1 MFYGCTIPFGFQL
14 LLSIPTA
21 MIMKGSKVGATLGTL
36 FTNHFT
42 IFIIYPIQ
50 CWLGNR
56 LMGGDLSWA
65 AIEGAMRD
73 VVQERSWQSVLQ
85 LTGGLMESFFLGGLV
100 LAAVLV
106 PLTYYGVLRYVRA
119 HRARR
124 QGRRAR
130 RQAARQA
137 AARNKDVP
145 A

>member
-1 MFYGCTIPFGFQL
+1 M
-14 LLSIPTA
+14 
-21 MIMKGSKVGATLGTL
+21 
-36 FTNHFT
+36 
-42 IFIIYPIQ
+42 
-50 CWLGNR
+50 
-56 LMGGDLSWA
+56 
-65 AIEGAMRD
+65 
-73 VVQERSWQSVLQ
+73 LQ